1 MRWRP
6 AALLLSLLAVPA
18 LARAEPMR
26 AVYSVQAAGVQVMR
40 VEAIFDLDSPS
51 RYRIES
57 SFRFTGLAGWFA
69 GGRQANR
76 VDGVWVDNA
85 ARPVRYVGDGLWRG
99 EPRQTVLEY
108 RDNQPVAR
116 VMIPAEDPDREPVPE
131 ALQRGTVDSLTAL
144 AQLTRNLAT
153 TGRCEGRA
161 AIFDGRR
168 RADMAARTLGR
179 DRLTPQSGSWG
190 GEAVRCGFEA
200 RQLAGFKRDDG
211 PDAREPQE
219 GLAWMAAPL
228 AGGPIIPVRVEMPG
242 RWLGRLTAL
251 LVEVKPA
258 QQQAQLR

>member
-6 AALLLSLLAVPA
+6 AALLLSLLALPT
-18 LARAEPMR
+18 LARAEPLR
-26 AVYSVQAAGVQVMR
+26 AVYAVQAAGLQVMR
-40 VEAIFDLDSPS
+40 VEVIFDLDNPA

-57 SFRFTGLAGWFA
+57 SFRFTGMAGWFA
-69 GGRQANR
+69 SGRQASR
-76 VDGVWVDNA
+76 VEGVWAQNA

-99 EPRQTVLEY
+99 EPRQVVLEY
-108 RDNQPVAR
+108 PGNQPVAR
-116 VMIPAEDPDREPVPE
+116 LMVPAEDPDREPVPE

-179 DRLTPQSGSWG
+179 DLLTAQGGSWG

-211 PDAREPQE
+211 PEAREPQE

-228 AGGPIIPVRVEMPG
+228 AGAPIIPVRVEMPG